1 MLKEFL
7 NFVFKMQIPK
17 VANLTWGRKFFLVL
31 ILFFLLVPF
40 TFLGGFVAQAVESFI
55 VNTNSV
61 SQVKQETSVT
71 QKDTTPM
78 VFIESIIFAFI
89 QGIIFAPILE
99 ELTFRR
105 GLVKPNLA
113 WGFLVLGFLVNSY
126 ANLAFLFPPEFIQL
140 VSSSF
145 VYEIIFAVVKAI
157 IIYGGL
163 YLLGLKLSELLPELN
178 SKIESLAKRNL
189 PWLIVLTSLVFALV
203 HVGNNVVFKSFDYL
217 YLAPLLVLPQLFSG
231 FELAYVAI
239 RFGFVW
245 AIVSHAVNNFF
256 LYFMFTLLSGLTSLS
271 GISLDNLEFT
281 EETLSQ
287 ASGLGLLG
295 LIGLPI
301 YIIFL
306 GIAIIAAY
314 IWAIVTWNKPIE
326 KQVLLEN

>member
-31 ILFFLLVPF
+31 ILFFLFVPF
-40 TFLGGFVAQAVESFI
+40 TFLGSFVAQTVESLI
-55 VNTNSV
+55 VNTGSV
-61 SQVKQETSVT
+61 SQIEQKEVPSHQETVNNNS
-71 QKDTTPM
+71 K
-78 VFIESIIFAFI
+78 FIEGIIFAFV

-99 ELTFRR
+99 ELAFRR

-113 WGFLVLGFLVNSY
+113 WGFLVLGFVINTY
-126 ANLAFLFPPEFIQL
+126 ANLSFLFPPEFVQL
-140 VSSSF
+140 VSSNL

-157 IIYGGL
+157 IIYGSL

-189 PWLIVLTSLVFALV
+189 PWLIVLTSLAFALV

-271 GISLDNLEFT
+271 GINLDNLEFS

-287 ASGLGLLG
+287 ASGLELLG

-306 GIAIIAAY
+306 GIAIIGAY
-314 IWAIVTWNKPIE
+314 VWAIVTWNKPVE
-326 KQVLLEN
+326 RPAS

>member
-1 MLKEFL
+1 
-7 NFVFKMQIPK
+7 MQIPK

-40 TFLGGFVAQAVESFI
+40 TFLGSFVAQTVESF
-55 VNTNSV
+55 VMNTNSV
-61 SQVKQETSVT
+61 SQVKQEMPESQKATASVT
-71 QKDTTPM
+71 
-78 VFIESIIFAFI
+78 FIEGIIFAFV

-99 ELTFRR
+99 ELAFRR

-113 WGFLVLGFLVNSY
+113 WVFLVLGFVVNTYIDLS
-126 ANLAFLFPPEFIQL
+126 FLFSPEFVQL
-140 VSSSF
+140 VSSSL

-163 YLLGLKLSELLPELN
+163 YLLGLQLSELLPALN
-178 SKIESLAKRNL
+178 SKIETFAKRNL
-189 PWLIVLTSLVFALV
+189 PWLIVLTSLAFALV
-203 HVGNNVVFKSFDYL
+203 HVGNNVVFKSFDYI

-256 LYFMFTLLSGLTSLS
+256 LYFMFTLLSSLTSLS
-271 GISLDNLEFT
+271 GINFDNLEFT

-287 ASGLGLLG
+287 ASGLELLG
-295 LIGLPI
+295 LIGLPM
-301 YIIFL
+301 YIVFL
-306 GIAIIAAY
+306 GVAIIGAY
-314 IWAIVTWNKPIE
+314 IWAIITWNKPVE
-326 KQVLLEN
+326 KPVLLEN